1 MNDTYSKIS
10 KIYNE
15 MLMEKSNNERM
26 LMGFSMFET
35 AKKIVLASINNKK
48 NLKVE
53 LFKRFYKND
62 FNEKKLKKIIRS
74 IKKYEKK
81 LL

>member
-53 LFKRFYKND
+53 LFKR
-62 FNEKKLKKIIRS
+62 LKKIIRS